1 MGEPSLFR
9 KWKQWIDRIYCDQ
22 LVPLLRNRQVFHQ
35 LQEAF
40 RRQKDRRRS
49 AEFAAWM
56 VQCYVAFASTAIRR
70 MVEEPGRRWDSVSL
84 LILLEDLKTHDD
96 LLTRERFRL
105 RYPRN
110 LRERF
115 ADRDFDTITRRKRA
129 LRLTASGIQKD
140 MARLRRAAQPVKR
153 LVNKVVAHTEL
164 DRRRIGKATY
174 EALDQAVD
182 VIEATFRRYSLLLK
196 GTYEQTF
203 EVDIREDIEKIWP

>member
-1 MGEPSLFR
+1 
-9 KWKQWIDRIYCDQ
+9 
-22 LVPLLRNRQVFHQ
+22 
-35 LQEAF
+35 
-40 RRQKDRRRS
+40 
-49 AEFAAWM
+49 
-56 VQCYVAFASTAIRR
+56 